1 MTFILA
7 LPTTGKPKANLH
19 NKFLFIQEKGDVFIH
34 SHKTYINK
42 YSLWKD
48 LIKKLF
54 KFLSKNKIT
63 TYASFACLFM
73 LFDFTNPLSLGKVSK
88 LSLHSFTCGFVACFP
103 FLLSYIARYA
113 PSKKNILK
121 KTYKNFKDINL
132 KNF

>member
-1 MTFILA
+1 M
-7 LPTTGKPKANLH
+7 GKPKANLH

-73 LFDFTNPLSLGKVSK
+73 LFF
-88 LSLHSFTCGFVACFP
+88 ACFP

-132 KNF
+132 NKF